1 MDLGAGYGGCAR
13 HLASDYGSSVTC
25 LNISEAQNET
35 NRERNRNAGLDAKI
49 RVVHGSFE
57 AIPEP
62 DGSYDVVWSQDAIL
76 HAADRRKVIEEAFR
90 VLKAGGELIFT
101 DPMQADEVPDGVLAP
116 VYDRLNLADLGS
128 MRFYRETAL
137 AVGFE
142 VVDQIDLVHNLGV
155 HYQRVLEE
163 LETRRRELEE
173 HSSTEYLDKMRVGL
187 RNWMDSAREGT
198 WPGASSTSASP
209 TDVPEPPGNSV
220 AHRFAGVAR
229 FVSQSVDAR
238 SGPPDLLEG
247 SRQ

>member
-1 MDLGAGYGGCAR
+1 M
-13 HLASDYGSSVTC
+13 TC

-101 DPMQADEVPDGVLAP
+101 DPMQADEVPDGVLTP

-128 MRFYRETAL
+128 MRFIAKPRWRWVSKWLIRSTWCTTWGPLPAG
-137 AVGFE
+137 ARG
-142 VVDQIDLVHNLGV
+142 
-155 HYQRVLEE
+155 
-163 LETRRRELEE
+163 TR
-173 HSSTEYLDKMRVGL
+173 D
-187 RNWMDSAREGT
+187 
-198 WPGASSTSASP
+198 
-209 TDVPEPPGNSV
+209 PPS
-220 AHRFAGVAR
+220 
-229 FVSQSVDAR
+229 
-238 SGPPDLLEG
+238 
-247 SRQ
+247 